1 MGNERDIGMSL
12 FLKSDQKVLRPK
24 STCIVCH
31 GTGKVRYIAVDGKPL
46 KKPKEFVCDC
56 VRLRTVK
63 K

>member
-1 MGNERDIGMSL
+1 MSL
-12 FLKSDQKVLRPK
+12 FLKSDQKVSRPR
-24 STCIVCH
+24 SDCLVCG
-31 GTGKVRYIAVDGKPL
+31 GTGKVRYIAIDGKPL